1 LACLKERV
9 QVVSGGEVGS
19 DSKANNGNNRGQPIS
34 GDAKGS
40 KPPRGRNKQYAP
52 EQDLRRQLDMCSKY
66 ADVKQALEIY
76 DKFNAEGKGNFNQ
89 YNYNIVL
96 YLCSSAA
103 SNSLKPQKSGNER
116 RGEY

>member
-1 LACLKERV
+1 M
-9 QVVSGGEVGS
+9 QGVSGGEVGS
-19 DSKANNGNNRGQPIS
+19 DSKASVVQNGNHRGKPVS
-34 GDAKGS
+34 GDATGTKQS
-40 KPPRGRNKQYAP
+40 WGRNKQYVP

-76 DKFNAEGKGNFNQ
+76 DKVKAEGKKIFNQ

>member
-1 LACLKERV
+1 MQGA
-9 QVVSGGEVGS
+9 SGGDVRS
-19 DSKANNGNNRGQPIS
+19 DSEASSVQNGSNQGKPGS
-34 GDAKGS
+34 GDAMKS
-40 KPPRGRNKQYAP
+40 RGKNKQYAP

-66 ADVKQALEIY
+66 ADVNQALEIY
-76 DKFNAEGKGNFNQ
+76 DKFKAESRKYFNQ

-116 RGEY
+116 RGE